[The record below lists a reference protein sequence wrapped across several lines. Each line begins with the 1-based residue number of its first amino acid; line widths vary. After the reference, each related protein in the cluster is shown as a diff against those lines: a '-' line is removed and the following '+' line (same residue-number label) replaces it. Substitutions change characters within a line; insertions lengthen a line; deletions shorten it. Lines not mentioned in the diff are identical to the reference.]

1 MRPALRRTLWF
12 LPFIAVSATHLVA
25 LFLGN
30 RPIPHWTKGW
40 LMVTLL
46 AAFIG
51 SVRWERTPVTRLLP
65 AVLALV
71 AGIGFSWIG
80 DTSLLY
86 DDTTGFLTGLGA
98 FLIAHLAYVFA
109 FFRLPGSRKP
119 RGWIVLVYLIWFL
132 VLLAVLGPETQLLLG
147 PVALYGLVLALTG
160 IVSSTVNVFA
170 GIGGGLFVFSDSIL
184 GANRFVPDFPLWQ
197 VDFVIMVGYI
207 GAQLCIVFGA
217 VLALAR
223 SEFDPAPRVAPDTVV
238 K

>member
-12 LPFIAVSATHLVA
+12 LPFLIVSATHLVA

-30 RPIPHWTKGW
+30 RPIPHHTKGW

-46 AAFIG
+46 AAFLG
-51 SVRWERTPVTRLLP
+51 SVRWERLSRAVVLP
-65 AVLALV
+65 AALAAV

-98 FLIAHLAYVFA
+98 FLIAHLAYVYT
-109 FFRLPGSRKP
+109 FFRLPGSRRP
-119 RGWIVLVYLIWFL
+119 RGWIVLVYLLWFAVL
-132 VLLAVLGPETQLLLG
+132 VTLLGPETELLFG
-147 PVALYGLVLALTG
+147 PVVLYGLVLALTG
-160 IVSSTVNVFA
+160 IVSSTVNWVA
-170 GIGGGLFVFSDSIL
+170 GLGGALFVFSDSIL
-184 GANRFVPDFPLWQ
+184 GANRFVTDFPLWQ
-197 VDFVIMVGYI
+197 VDFIIMVGYI
-207 GAQLCIVFGA
+207 GAQLCIVLGA

-223 SEFDPAPRVAPDTVV
+223 AERDTAL